1 MTTYESRRG
10 ALDFS
15 MRYQYNNK
23 VTSISTRTMYETD
36 YEFAYEHNNELYTYD
51 LDEMCEYMM
60 RDIHTHIPDA
70 YEIDD
75 EYARDSCD
83 YNEMAYRHYA

>member
-1 MTTYESRRG
+1 MY
-10 ALDFS
+10 
-15 MRYQYNNK
+15 YN
-23 VTSISTRTMYETD
+23 D

-60 RDIHTHIPDA
+60 QDNTQYNIQEA

-75 EYARDSCD
+75 EYARDSYD

>member
-1 MTTYESRRG
+1 VIG
-10 ALDFS
+10 
-15 MRYQYNNK
+15 YNNT
-23 VTSISTRTMYETD
+23 VRDSPTRLMYYND
-36 YEFAYEHNNELYTYD
+36 YEFSYENNNELYTYD

-60 RDIHTHIPDA
+60 RDNTQYNIQEA

>member
-1 MTTYESRRG
+1 MY
-10 ALDFS
+10 
-15 MRYQYNNK
+15 YN
-23 VTSISTRTMYETD
+23 D

-51 LDEMCEYMM
+51 LDEMCEYMV
-60 RDIHTHIPDA
+60 RDARIQYNTQEA

>member
-1 MTTYESRRG
+1 MIG
-10 ALDFS
+10 
-15 MRYQYNNK
+15 YNNT
-23 VTSISTRTMYETD
+23 VRDSPTRLMYYND
-36 YEFAYEHNNELYTYD
+36 YEFAYEHNNELYTYN
-51 LDEMCEYMM
+51 LDEMCEYMV
-60 RDIHTHIPDA
+60 RDARIQYNIQEA

>member
-1 MTTYESRRG
+1 MIG
-10 ALDFS
+10 
-15 MRYQYNNK
+15 YNNT
-23 VTSISTRTMYETD
+23 VRDSSTRLMYYND

-60 RDIHTHIPDA
+60 RDIHTHIQDA

-75 EYARDSCD
+75 EYARDSHD
-83 YNEMAYRHYA
+83 YDALAYRHYA

>member
-1 MTTYESRRG
+1 MIG
-10 ALDFS
+10 
-15 MRYQYNNK
+15 YNNT
-23 VTSISTRTMYETD
+23 VRDSPTRLMYYND
-36 YEFAYEHNNELYTYD
+36 YEFSYENNNELYTYD

-60 RDIHTHIPDA
+60 RDNTQYNIQEA

>member
-1 MTTYESRRG
+1 MIG
-10 ALDFS
+10 
-15 MRYQYNNK
+15 YNNT
-23 VTSISTRTMYETD
+23 VRDSPTRLMYYNDCEFS
-36 YEFAYEHNNELYTYD
+36 YENNNELYAYD

-60 RDIHTHIPDA
+60 RDNTQYNIQEA

>member
-1 MTTYESRRG
+1 MWRVIG
-10 ALDFS
+10 
-15 MRYQYNNK
+15 YNNK
-23 VTSISTRTMYETD
+23 VRDSPTRPMYEHD
-36 YEFAYEHNNELYTYD
+36 YEFSYEYNNESYSYN
-51 LDEMCEYMM
+51 LDEMCEYASQDMQYNIQ
-60 RDIHTHIPDA
+60 DS